1 MPSTTN
7 ETPVVLLY
15 VHPLLGLGLADHL
28 RLTTGVEVL
37 AVPLCDTRAVV
48 AALTLGPRVVIY
60 EDTPELDV
68 AALVAL
74 APGARF
80 VDVSG
85 AVAPAGAFVPEQA
98 AAPAAEMLVDIVDR
112 AYAVSGS

>member
-1 MPSTTN
+1 VPRTTD
-7 ETPVVLLY
+7 TPVVLLY

-28 RLTTGVEVL
+28 RRATGIEVL
-37 AVPLCDTRAVV
+37 AVPLCDTRAVE
-48 AALTLGPRVVIY
+48 AALALGPRVVVY
-60 EDTPELDV
+60 EDKDDLDMVEL
-68 AALVAL
+68 ARR

-98 AAPAAEMLVDIVDR
+98 AAPAAESIVEIVDR
-112 AYAVSGS
+112 AYAVAG

>member
-1 MPSTTN
+1 MPRTTD
-7 ETPVVLLY
+7 TPVVLLY

-28 RLTTGVEVL
+28 RLTTGIEVL
-37 AVPLCDTRAVV
+37 AVPLCDTRGVE
-48 AALTLGPRVVIY
+48 AALALGPRVVIY
-60 EDTPELDV
+60 EDKPELDV
-68 AALVAL
+68 AVLAAL

-80 VDVSG
+80 VDPNA

>member
-1 MPSTTN
+1 MPRTTT

-37 AVPLCDTRAVV
+37 AVPLCDTRAVE
-48 AALTLGPRVVIY
+48 AALALAPRVVIY
-60 EDTPELDV
+60 EDKPELDV
-68 AALVAL
+68 AALAAA

-98 AAPAAEMLVDIVDR
+98 AAPAAEMLVGIVDD
-112 AYAVSGS
+112 AYATSGR